1 MHERIKTPRRFERL
15 LLIQRLLLSLL
26 CSPGTFSVYAG
37 VNGSPWFSVSME
49 MFTVQTLCVHFSW
62 NYGFHMQQIVLFL
75 MLYKYHI
82 RIHFISLLEII
93 FLVGLLFISKYF
105 RKIHFYHFRF
115 LKRTSARFSIHFI
128 AALIKI
134 NTINTMQKVFRL

>member
-49 MFTVQTLCVHFSW
+49 MFTVQTLCVHFS
-62 NYGFHMQQIVLFL
+62 
-75 MLYKYHI
+75 
-82 RIHFISLLEII
+82 
-93 FLVGLLFISKYF
+93 
-105 RKIHFYHFRF
+105 
-115 LKRTSARFSIHFI
+115 
-128 AALIKI
+128 
-134 NTINTMQKVFRL
+134 

>member
-49 MFTVQTLCVHFSW
+49 MFTV
-62 NYGFHMQQIVLFL
+62 
-75 MLYKYHI
+75 
-82 RIHFISLLEII
+82 
-93 FLVGLLFISKYF
+93 
-105 RKIHFYHFRF
+105 
-115 LKRTSARFSIHFI
+115 
-128 AALIKI
+128 
-134 NTINTMQKVFRL
+134 

>member
-49 MFTVQTLCVHFSW
+49 MSTVYCA
-62 NYGFHMQQIVLFL
+62 NIVRPLFL
-75 MLYKYHI
+75 KL
-82 RIHFISLLEII
+82 
-93 FLVGLLFISKYF
+93 
-105 RKIHFYHFRF
+105 
-115 LKRTSARFSIHFI
+115 RFSYATNSSFSY
-128 AALIKI
+128 A
-134 NTINTMQKVFRL
+134 V